1 MERQARKL
9 VNAVLS
15 NSVTMTMMGNNA
27 SEQRLTL
34 QPEEGEPIAYHEP
47 GHALLGLLHPG
58 GDRVRQ
64 TTVVPHG

>member
-1 MERQARKL
+1 MI
-9 VNAVLS
+9 
-15 NSVTMTMMGNNA
+15 MMGNNA

-34 QPEEGEPIAYHEP
+34 QPEEGEPIAYHES
-47 GHALLGLLHPG
+47 GHALLGLLHLE